1 MIMARSS
8 LTVFNG
14 LAATVKWPRLRVRLA
29 LSSVVSLC
37 LLIAMI
43 TEKQKKFL
51 RARAHHLKPVV
62 SAGNAGMSEGVL
74 REIDLALAHHEL
86 IKVRVSGV
94 DRDELKALAASVC
107 EDMDASLV
115 QLIGHIVIMYRPA
128 KKPRIQLP

>member
-1 MIMARSS
+1 
-8 LTVFNG
+8 
-14 LAATVKWPRLRVRLA
+14 
-29 LSSVVSLC
+29 
-37 LLIAMI
+37 MI

-62 SAGNAGMSEGVL
+62 SAGNAGISEGVL

-94 DRDELKALAASVC
+94 DRDELKTIAARIC
-107 EDMDASLV
+107 EDMNASLV

-128 KKPRIQLP
+128 KKPQIQFP

>member
-1 MIMARSS
+1 
-8 LTVFNG
+8 
-14 LAATVKWPRLRVRLA
+14 
-29 LSSVVSLC
+29 
-37 LLIAMI
+37 MI

-62 SAGNAGMSEGVL
+62 SAGNAGISEGVL

-94 DRDELKALAASVC
+94 DRDELKTIATTVC

-128 KKPRIQLP
+128 KKPQIQLPKL